1 METIDLA
8 EVGEYKLNLPA
19 WFYVRTKDFG
29 NPKKSAVWYK
39 LVNPLSTARNL
50 ATRKKQKSVE
60 LERSGIDKPEIEKN
74 DGANILPGTLELFDR
89 FSAYDQ
95 KRLQKYLKKDKED
108 KFAINP
114 VIQRGRP
121 EQMPKNI
128 LFNKTFKGYDQPY
141 LDLVD
146 NVKRGRIIPKL
157 TTDLK
162 QKKTVFEDDEMPSET
177 SSSASL
183 IKTTS
188 TENEKI
194 YDALM
199 DLLGD
204 QEEVK
209 SAMSAADIP
218 TPSTAYMIS
227 RLPENRKKAKSVKSE
242 VSFPSSVSSLSKSS
256 KKSSKSSKSDSSTFT
271 LSAVDDKLV
280 EEFAYSQAKERG
292 LAAGIDLETI
302 VEMFPGW
309 YKSLTKS
316 DKSKLFKEM
325 VIAAGVK
332 YTGRPKTLKKDMSI
346 EEAMKIVGLK
356 NPNEPFGELEGETF
370 PDMPRP
376 RATKGATKP
385 SERFFNP
392 GNAPGR
398 SLK

>member
-1 METIDLA
+1 METTDLV
-8 EVGEYKLNLPA
+8 EVGEFKLNLPA

-29 NPKKSAVWYK
+29 NPNRSVVWYK

-60 LERSGIDKPEIEKN
+60 LERSGIEKPEIEDNSMKA
-74 DGANILPGTLELFDR
+74 DDLPVYINR

-95 KRLQKYLKKDKED
+95 KRLQKYLRKDKED

-162 QKKTVFEDDEMPSET
+162 QKKTVFEGDEMPSET
-177 SSSASL
+177 SSQ
-183 IKTTS
+183 KTTT

-209 SAMSAADIP
+209 SAMSIADIP

-227 RLPENRKKAKSVKSE
+227 RLPENMKKTKSVKAKSVKSE
-242 VSFPSSVSSLSKSS
+242 VSFPSSISSLGSNPLSSESSNARTRS
-256 KKSSKSSKSDSSTFT
+256 KK
-271 LSAVDDKLV
+271 
-280 EEFAYSQAKERG
+280 
-292 LAAGIDLETI
+292 AA
-302 VEMFPGW
+302 
-309 YKSLTKS
+309 
-316 DKSKLFKEM
+316 
-325 VIAAGVK
+325 
-332 YTGRPKTLKKDMSI
+332 KKDMTI
-346 EEAMKIVGLK
+346 EEALKIVGLK
-356 NPNEPFGELEGETF
+356 NPNQPFGELEGETF
-370 PDMPRP
+370 PMPKG
-376 RATKGATKP
+376 TKGF
-385 SERFFNP
+385 ERLY
-392 GNAPGR
+392 R
-398 SLK
+398 